1 MTSGTK
7 AGARHERRIDWR
19 LGADLL
25 ARGISIAAVAQR
37 LGCSRSHLAKKR
49 REDPDFRSMIEEA
62 RTRAPAVHLDRIDTL
77 KRAVHDAIEA
87 EVRAGNVRVI
97 LWLADRL
104 ELVSPPSERTPE
116 EELRDILRGLGP
128 DELREFE
135 SLRDQP

>member
-19 LGADLL
+19 LGAQCL
-25 ARGISIAAVAQR
+25 ARGMSIAAVAER
-37 LGCSRSHLAKKR
+37 LGCSRSHLARKR
-49 REDPDFRSMIEEA
+49 REDPKFRSLIEDA
-62 RTRAPAVHLDRIDTL
+62 RTQAPVVELSRIESL

-104 ELVSPPSERTPE
+104 DLVSPPSERTPE
-116 EELRDILRGLGP
+116 DELRDILRGLGP
-128 DELREFE
+128 AELQEFQD
-135 SLRDQP
+135 LRDQP

>member
-25 ARGISIAAVAQR
+25 ARGISTAAVAQR
-37 LGCSRSHLAKKR
+37 LGCSRSHLSNKR
-49 REDPDFRSMIEEA
+49 REDPDFQSMIEEA
-62 RTRAPAVHLDRIDTL
+62 RTRAPAVRLDRIDTL

-128 DELREFE
+128 DELQEFE